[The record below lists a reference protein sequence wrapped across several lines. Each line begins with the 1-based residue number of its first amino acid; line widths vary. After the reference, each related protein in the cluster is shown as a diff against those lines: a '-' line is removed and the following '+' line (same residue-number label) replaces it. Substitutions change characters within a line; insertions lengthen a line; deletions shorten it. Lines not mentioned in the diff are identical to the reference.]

1 MKSLKNFLIFFWNIC
16 GFVLDSV
23 DLLYFKFDG
32 ISLDRDGLYI
42 DTAKWLKNKKVT
54 KNPKINDDKCLQYA
68 VTLALNYRIIEKDL
82 QGISKINPFI
92 DQYDW
97 KEIDFLSNKD
107 DWKEFKSNNESIT
120 LNILHVLLQYRRN
133 KTCI

>member
-23 DLLYFKFDG
+23 DLLYFKFHG

-42 DTAKWLKNKKVT
+42 DTPKWLKNKKLT
-54 KNPKINDDKCLQYA
+54 KNPKIHDDKCLQYA